1 MQADPVP
8 DEARLELRRIA
19 DRWLALPVGDAVRAA
34 PALRG
39 LAQALA
45 DETAATLGLLPA
57 VVPDLGPAAVV
68 DQLVVTSYDAA
79 AAGLGDIVGERL
91 AELRRALP

>member
-45 DETAATLGLLPA
+45 DETAAALGLLPA